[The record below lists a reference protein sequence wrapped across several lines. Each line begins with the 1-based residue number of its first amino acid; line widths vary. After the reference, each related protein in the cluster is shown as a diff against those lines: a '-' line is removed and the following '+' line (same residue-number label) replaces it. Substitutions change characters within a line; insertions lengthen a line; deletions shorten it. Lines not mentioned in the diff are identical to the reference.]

1 MRVPRTTWEERSRQT
16 QHDMRGKSAPKRNI
30 ARDAKYGSILVAK
43 LVNYVMEDGK
53 KSIARGI
60 VYDAFDIMAD
70 ETKRPALEVF
80 EEAIKNI
87 TPAVEVKSKRVGG
100 ANYQVPM
107 PVRGDRRY
115 ALVYRW
121 VLIAARGKKGRPM
134 CEKLAAELIA
144 ASKNEGDAVKKKLD
158 VQRMAEANRAFA
170 HLAR

>member
-1 MRVPRTTWEERSRQT
+1 MKRCRQKKYN
-16 QHDMRGKSAPKRNI
+16 MRGKSATKRNL
-30 ARDAKYGSILVAK
+30 APDTKYGSILVAK

-60 VYDAFDIMAD
+60 VYDAFDIIAS
-70 ETKRPALEVF
+70 ETKRAPLEVF
-80 EEAIKNI
+80 EEAVKNV

-121 VLIAARGKKGRPM
+121 ILLAARGKKGRPM
-134 CEKLAAELIA
+134 CEKLAEELMA
-144 ASKNEGDAVKKKLD
+144 AARNEGDAVKKKLD